1 MTFITSKHLAGMDR
15 AIHLS
20 NEVQRLREDHSLI
33 SLMALA
39 DENYVIPRR
48 ELQRSINKLRGTLAV
63 LKKQHESQWH
73 MLN

>member
-39 DENYVIPRR
+39 DENYIVPRK
-48 ELQRSINKLRGTLAV
+48 ELQRSINKLRSTAAWLRF
-63 LKKQHESQWH
+63 KCRDQWH
-73 MLN
+73 ILN